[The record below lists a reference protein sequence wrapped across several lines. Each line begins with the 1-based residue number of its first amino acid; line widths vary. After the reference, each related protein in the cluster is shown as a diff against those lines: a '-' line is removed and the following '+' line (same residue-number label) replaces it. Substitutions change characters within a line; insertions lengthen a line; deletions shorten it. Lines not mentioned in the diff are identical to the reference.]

1 MDFEKLYFTLF
12 NAITDAL
19 EDLEKQNYG
28 IARERLITA
37 QQQTEELYIS
47 NEEI

>member
-1 MDFEKLYFTLF
+1 MNFEKLYFTLF